1 MRKKYKTFYHL
12 ILPMGL
18 AAFVGVGGCIPLTA
32 EASSINDIKNKIEE
46 EQRIVNELY
55 SQIMGLEDAQDL
67 IQEEIDDLNAEILN
81 TLTSIGMK
89 EDEIAAK
96 KKEIAQKE
104 EEIAQKEK
112 EIAEKKV
119 QIEET
124 EAEYEAAVVR
134 EENLRQNIAA
144 CTKLIYETGE
154 TSILSA
160 LLEGK
165 GLSGV
170 LNRLEH
176 VEKMYEYERTLL
188 LEYMDTKNQTHD
200 LWVRLE
206 EEKAGL
212 ENSKTV
218 LEAQNQGLQED
229 RRQLQVDR
237 EELQVQEAAL
247 NTMLEK
253 KKKESANYEA
263 EIARARQE
271 AAVAKRAL
279 QQDQQKLNQLEEAEK
294 LANTTYATTNY
305 TTAIDNASGSELGKQ
320 IAKYACQYI
329 GNPYVYGGTSL
340 TNGAD
345 CSGCTYRVFGNFGYS
360 LPRTST
366 QQQSIGTGV
375 SYGEAQ
381 PGDIICYEGH
391 VAIYIGN
398 GMIVHASNSK
408 PYPSGGIKV
417 SRAEYK
423 PILTVRRMIK

>member
-1 MRKKYKTFYHL
+1 MPCWK
-12 ILPMGL
+12 
-18 AAFVGVGGCIPLTA
+18 
-32 EASSINDIKNKIEE
+32 
-46 EQRIVNELY
+46 
-55 SQIMGLEDAQDL
+55 
-67 IQEEIDDLNAEILN
+67 
-81 TLTSIGMK
+81 
-89 EDEIAAK
+89 
-96 KKEIAQKE
+96 
-104 EEIAQKEK
+104 
-112 EIAEKKV
+112 
-119 QIEET
+119 
-124 EAEYEAAVVR
+124 
-134 EENLRQNIAA
+134 
-144 CTKLIYETGE
+144 
-154 TSILSA
+154 
-160 LLEGK
+160 
-165 GLSGV
+165 
-170 LNRLEH
+170 
-176 VEKMYEYERTLL
+176 
-188 LEYMDTKNQTHD
+188 
-200 LWVRLE
+200 
-206 EEKAGL
+206 
-212 ENSKTV
+212 
-218 LEAQNQGLQED
+218 
-229 RRQLQVDR
+229 
-237 EELQVQEAAL
+237 
-247 NTMLEK
+247 K

-345 CSGCTYRVFGNFGYS
+345 CSGFTYRVFGNFGYS